1 MAPTVSQTISFMET
15 FATIQEPLKGC
26 DSPRS
31 DVSLCTDLGGAY
43 LEHLL

>member
-1 MAPTVSQTISFMET
+1 MAPTIGQPKSFMET
-15 FATIQEPLKGC
+15 LATTPEPLKGC

-43 LEHLL
+43 LEHML